1 MLQVYGYRKSLW
13 SEHLGKFDPSYE
25 EPEELKCVQSVNS
38 IADENWSL
46 YTVDEVVP
54 LKSHIVKYPI
64 LVKDNGEVEPLP
76 GWVLFPDV
84 GGKVLQQPS
93 SFSTSLP
100 SELTT

>member
-1 MLQVYGYRKSLW
+1 MRTGQWPL
-13 SEHLGKFDPSYE
+13 H
-25 EPEELKCVQSVNS
+25 
-38 IADENWSL
+38 
-46 YTVDEVVP
+46 TVDEVVP

-64 LVKDNGEVEPLP
+64 SVKDNGEVEPLP